1 MNNNLIIGR
10 IYNNLELKYT
20 KNGTAIL
27 ELGIACNKSKEE
39 TLFLPINVL
48 GKQAELCNQYLK
60 KGDMIAINFSIK
72 NHNWEDKEGK
82 KHYDYNFV
90 AEKVKFL
97 NTKKVE
103 SKDEVKKDNVEEDP
117 FKNFGEEI
125 TDDML
130 PF

>member
-1 MNNNLIIGR
+1 MGDKL
-10 IYNNLELKYT
+10 
-20 KNGTAIL
+20 
-27 ELGIACNKSKEE
+27 KEE
-39 TLFLPINVL
+39 TLFLPIKVL

-103 SKDEVKKDNVEEDP
+103 SKNEVKKDNVEEDP
-117 FKNFGEEI
+117 FENFGEEI